1 MNHGILPGQT
11 VIGDAVISPQ
21 LNLTLSPLHAGT
33 LILDS
38 NLTVNASSYTA
49 RAFMQV
55 SAGATDPRQ
64 LLVTGPGAVGG
75 LALQPTTFYATAH
88 NSKGDPS
95 VCLSNSLPFLAMKKS
110 LHSERWWT
118 CMHMIKT
125 CIHSTSQNLK
135 SHSHDIIVSYLSVNT
150 LYKCCPC
157 AGN

>member
-1 MNHGILPGQT
+1 MNCCILPGQT
-11 VIGDAVISPQ
+11 VLGDAVISPP

-38 NLTVNASSYTA
+38 NLTVNGSSYTA

-88 NSKGDPS
+88 NSKGDQS
-95 VCLSNSLPFLAMKKS
+95 VRLSNRLSFSAMNRK
-110 LHSERWWT
+110 
-118 CMHMIKT
+118 
-125 CIHSTSQNLK
+125 
-135 SHSHDIIVSYLSVNT
+135 LS
-150 LYKCCPC
+150 K
-157 AGN
+157 